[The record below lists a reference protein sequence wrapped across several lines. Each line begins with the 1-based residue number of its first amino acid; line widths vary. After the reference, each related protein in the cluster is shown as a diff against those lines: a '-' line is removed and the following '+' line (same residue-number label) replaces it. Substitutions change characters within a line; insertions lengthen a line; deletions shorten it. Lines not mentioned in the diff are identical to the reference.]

1 MFKKVAH
8 PVIAIM
14 MAFYFIFLNSA
25 PAIAGMVESVLSDGK
40 TSTHSLRELEI
51 NKIQRALENQL
62 VREKLKAYGL
72 SPDEVEKKLS
82 QMTDQQVHLLAQA
95 SDKVLA
101 GGDLLGTTIAVL
113 IIVLLIVLIL
123 KLMGKEIII
132 A

>member
-8 PVIAIM
+8 PVIVIM